1 MVLTRQKITE
11 LNMDAISELIETK
24 LSELKVSLLAEF
36 TNKIDEYVNSKK
48 QELSSFID
56 TKVSSQPLG
65 NDELQSSIKAIQE
78 HVKEMKSSQSFLI
91 KENSKL
97 RDRVE
102 ELEQYTRRPNLRIF
116 GVPTVQN
123 ESSKD
128 VEENVQKVLVDYG
141 TDILSSSIDRA
152 HREGKRK
159 KNRDGV
165 EVQAVIVRFTTFR
178 DRTKFYKLRKEMK
191 EKGATYSSVSLDL
204 TRETKLAISSLML
217 ME

>member
-128 VEENVQKVLVDYG
+128 VEENVKKMLVDYG